1 MAQFWM
7 MIAFL
12 DLPLEPCQF
21 ITISIAH
28 VRMLTKR
35 FISVAVH
42 RVTRAVQAAPP
53 VNRLQDRLKSDRS
66 STTISNT
73 FARIATD
80 LAKSAASSVV
90 VLLGEL
96 QVFSHA
102 GNPNKVTS
110 ISLDQFLCILNSSA
124 VILESKLDCLNL
136 VLNQVDIGFDALDVG
151 SMAADHT
158 FTLSSERFLLS
169 NEGVDL
175 LNLFLEVV
183 VLPAI
188 GLAVELPSG
197 FRRDE
202 PKLLVAGCA
211 RTYKRPGVTA
221 GAPNKLGL
229 FWVWAEF
236 CAVLPNMAPVFEE
249 LLLATEG
256 GLRRLSSS
264 RGSTKE
270 AGRRIA
276 VVEK

>member
-28 VRMLTKR
+28 VRMLTKHLLPPYPILSR
-35 FISVAVH
+35 GSPPILPSINSFTPSLQEP
-42 RVTRAVQAAPP
+42 TRPAAPKIP
-53 VNRLQDRLKSDRS
+53 LSKPRRVSANSRTL
-66 STTISNT
+66 
-73 FARIATD
+73 
-80 LAKSAASSVV
+80 SAASSVV

-183 VLPAI
+183 V
-188 GLAVELPSG
+188 
-197 FRRDE
+197 
-202 PKLLVAGCA
+202 
-211 RTYKRPGVTA
+211 
-221 GAPNKLGL
+221 
-229 FWVWAEF
+229 
-236 CAVLPNMAPVFEE
+236 
-249 LLLATEG
+249 
-256 GLRRLSSS
+256 
-264 RGSTKE
+264 
-270 AGRRIA
+270 
-276 VVEK
+276 